1 MFISNAYAQAAG
13 AAANDPV
20 AGIMAFMPFIL
31 VSAALWFVM
40 VRPQMKKAKEHKKLP
55 EALQKGDEIITT
67 GGITGRVSKVG
78 DNYVTVEISSGV
90 DIQIQKH
97 AVNTVLP
104 KGTLKHL

>member
-20 AGIMAFMPFIL
+20 SIIMSFMPFIL

-40 VRPQMKKAKEHKKLP
+40 VRPQMKKAKEHRKLL

-67 GGITGRVSKVG
+67 GGITGRVAKVG
-78 DNYVTVEISSGV
+78 DNYTTLEIATGVE
-90 DIQIQKH
+90 IQIQKH
-97 AVNTVLP
+97 AINNVLP